1 MSEKYQVSDKVIG
14 RGSSSLVVEGFV
26 RATNKR
32 VIVKIIKDGGNGAR
46 NQKIVENEVRT
57 MKSLLHP
64 SIPTVMDSYFKDKD
78 AYIVEDFIDGETL
91 DSTMKKNSSASQGN
105 AECIPISGV
114 INLMFALISVLHYVH
129 GSNIVHRD
137 IKPAN
142 ILISREGKVFLLD
155 FGLGRRLDSASKST
169 FAGSFVG
176 TELYAAPEIHA
187 RTLSGKEG
195 ESYLPRSDVWGV
207 GAVLVHA
214 ICGVLFFDDV
224 DFEETYWDDFERLKS
239 GSHKGVEWG
248 LQALLERTFD
258 RNPCAQQLW
267 EAVPESLKACINLCL
282 THDYRYLSLSSQLP
296 LLAQPLIQCWITILL

>member
-1 MSEKYQVSDKVIG
+1 MSEKYEVTNTVIG
-14 RGSSSLVVEGFV
+14 RGSSSSVVEGFV
-26 RATNKR
+26 RATGKK
-32 VIVKIIKDGGNGAR
+32 VIAKIIKGGGDSPKI
-46 NQKIVENEVRT
+46 QKIVENEVRT
-57 MKSLLHP
+57 LRSLVHP
-64 SIPTVMDSYFKDKD
+64 SIPTIIDSFFKDED

-91 DSTMKKNSSASQGN
+91 ESAMKKNSWKTQGN
-105 AECIPISGV
+105 ALCIPLPGV
-114 INLMFALISVLHYVH
+114 INLMFTLTSVLDYVH
-129 GSNIVHRD
+129 RGNIVHRD

-142 ILISREGKVFLLD
+142 ILISREGRVFLLD

-169 FAGSFVG
+169 FSGSFVG

-187 RTLSGKEG
+187 RSLTGKEG

-224 DFEETYWDDFERLKS
+224 DFKETYWDDFERLKS
-239 GSHKGVEWG
+239 GSQWS

-258 RNPCAQQLW
+258 SNPGAQQLW

-282 THDYRYLSLSSQLP
+282 THDYRYFSLSSQPP
-296 LLAQPLIQCWITILL
+296 LLT